1 MSATYRPVGW
11 NRSKLIYD
19 AVLALAIGAYVLT
32 FMRVA
37 HAIAPAAR
45 PLDDQTIEMRA
56 FGSCAFLMLSF
67 ILCIGPL
74 ARLDARFLPLLYN
87 RRHFGV
93 MTCAVALTH
102 ASHVLG
108 WYFGFSPVD
117 PYVALLSANT
127 GFTRLAGFPFEIFG
141 VFALTILAILAATSH
156 DFWLAFLTAPVWKAL
171 HMSIYAAWTAVIAH
185 VALGAM
191 TATYNGPLAV
201 VVVAVAIIVVGLHL
215 AAARVVARADAPMA
229 ARADGWIAG
238 GPPSRVAEG
247 RGLVVRLPNAES
259 VAIFRHQGRLSAI
272 SNACAHQNGP
282 LGEGRIVDG
291 CVTCPWHGFQYRP
304 EDGVAPPPFTEK
316 LATYRL
322 RLRDGLIELDPRPN
336 PPGTF
341 VEPLTVAEAGA

>member
-1 MSATYRPVGW
+1 VSATYTPVGW
-11 NRSKLIYD
+11 NRTKLIYD
-19 AVLALAIGAYVLT
+19 ALLAIAVMAYVLI
-32 FMRVA
+32 FIRVA
-37 HAIAPAAR
+37 HGAAPDGS
-45 PLDDQTIEMRA
+45 PLDEPTIRMRA

-74 ARLDARFLPLLYN
+74 ARLDSRLLPLLYN

-93 MTCAVALTH
+93 LTSVVALTH

-117 PYVALLSANT
+117 PYVALLSANA

-141 VFALTILAILAATSH
+141 VFALMILAVLAATSH
-156 DFWLAFLTAPVWKAL
+156 DFWLAFLTPPVWKAL
-171 HMSIYAAWTAVIAH
+171 HMSIYAAWTAAVAH

-191 TATYNGPLAV
+191 SAPYNGALTIV
-201 VVVAVAIIVVGLHL
+201 VIVVALLVASLNL
-215 AAARVVARADAPMA
+215 AAARVVARENAPTPIL
-229 ARADGWIAG
+229 ADGWIAV
-238 GPPSRVAEG
+238 GPPSRIVEG
-247 RGLVVRLPNAES
+247 RGIVVPLANAES
-259 VAIFRHQGRLSAI
+259 VAIFRHAGRLSAI

-304 EDGVAPPPFTEK
+304 EDGVAPPPYTEK

-322 RLRDGLIELDPRPN
+322 RLRDGLIELDPRSN

-341 VEPLTVAEAGA
+341 VEPLPIAGDAA